1 MSSLVYLTE
10 ILKRTKTGP
19 SCTAQEWEQK
29 VIPQHVRAMLK
40 KYDLEK
46 RFNPETPVNQDLDL
60 ADRFFQAG
68 LELASTI
75 GVLCTDTETVI
86 MLSREEI
93 LTALKNAPEALELG
107 EGQDRVTLKA
117 RKPEDLDPP
126 LFCGSLSIAIDED
139 LYVKLVE
146 GMVRNRNFHI
156 LQGPSIDTVFGAPLY
171 AGTPFETIAGLRE
184 NQLRAEALWRAGRTG
199 MPNCPVSSS
208 TTEFGILGG
217 FPGQTRP
224 SNRSIAVCLQ
234 PAELKTNYS
243 NFHKVA
249 VAIGYNGYVRSGCPS
264 MIGGY
269 SGSAE
274 GAAVANIAS
283 DLIQFAINQADISN
297 CSLYDV
303 RINSAVGRHALWAQS
318 IAIQAVS
325 RNTHG
330 MLDKIINQTAGPCT
344 EEILYATSAGLV
356 TQAVSGISMT
366 TGPRSAGGSYKNYIT
381 PLEHWFCADVF
392 KACGGLTLDRAN
404 ELVLYL
410 LSKYEDNI
418 RNQPKGKSFAEC
430 FDLETLQPTAEWQ
443 AIHDRVK
450 ADLQGRGLNLE

>member
-1 MSSLVYLTE
+1 MASLVYLTE
-10 ILKRTKTGP
+10 ILKRTKNGP
-19 SCTAQEWEQK
+19 NYTAKEWEQK
-29 VIPQHVRAMLK
+29 VIPQNVRAILK

-46 RFNPETPVNQDLDL
+46 RFNSETPINQDLAL
-60 ADRFFQAG
+60 ADQFFQAG
-68 LELASTI
+68 LDLASTI
-75 GVLCTDTETVI
+75 GVLCTDTETAI
-86 MLSREEI
+86 MVSREEI
-93 LTALKNAPEALELG
+93 LTALKNAPAALELG

-117 RKPEDLDPP
+117 RKPEDSDPP

-139 LYVKLVE
+139 LYVKFVE
-146 GMVRNRNFHI
+146 GMIRNHNVNL
-156 LQGPSIDTVFGAPLY
+156 LQGPSIDTVFGAPVY
-171 AGTPFETIAGLRE
+171 AGTPFETLAGLRE
-184 NQLRAEALWRAGRTG
+184 NQLRAEALWKAGRSG

-217 FPGQTRP
+217 FPGQTKP

-243 NFHKVA
+243 NFNKVV

-283 DLIQFAINQADISN
+283 DLMQFTINQADISN

-318 IAIQAVS
+318 IALQAMS
-325 RNTHG
+325 HNTHG

-344 EEILYATSAGLV
+344 EEILYATTAGLI

-381 PLEHWFCADVF
+381 PLEHWFCADAF
-392 KACGGLTLDRAN
+392 KACGGLTLAKSN
-404 ELVLYL
+404 EIVLYL

-418 RNQPKGKSFAEC
+418 RNQPKGKSFREC
-430 FDLETLQPTAEWQ
+430 FDIETLTPSPEWQ
-443 AIHDRVK
+443 AIAHKVK
-450 ADLQGRGLNLE
+450 EDLLARGLKME